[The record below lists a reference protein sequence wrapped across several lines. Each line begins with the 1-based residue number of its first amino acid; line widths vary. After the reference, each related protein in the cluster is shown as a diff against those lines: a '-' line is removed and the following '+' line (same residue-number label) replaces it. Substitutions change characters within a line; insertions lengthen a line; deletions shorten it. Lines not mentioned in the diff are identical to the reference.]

1 MKKEIHPTYYPDAT
15 VSCACGNSWKT
26 GSTQKEIHT
35 EVCSQCHPFFTG
47 EQARLIDIEGQVD
60 RFYKKL
66 QARQDYVS
74 EEKRKN
80 DEKTSPDRKVDEL
93 DLGARATAALADV
106 GIVNVGQ
113 ILEKLEGGEAAL
125 LELPGIGR
133 KTLIDIKKNLRKFGY
148 KLPKAA
154 EEISV

>member
-1 MKKEIHPTYYPDAT
+1 
-15 VSCACGNSWKT
+15 
-26 GSTQKEIHT
+26 
-35 EVCSQCHPFFTG
+35 
-47 EQARLIDIEGQVD
+47 LIDIEGQVD

-66 QARQDYVS
+66 QARQDHVA
-74 EEKRKN
+74 EQKRKK
-80 DEKTSPDRKVDEL
+80 EAKTSPQRPIE
-93 DLGARATAALADV
+93 DLALGTRATSALIEA

-125 LELPGIGR
+125 LEISGVGR

-148 KLPKAA
+148 ELPAAA